1 MRTAEFL
8 TKRSVA
14 RGVGCSLAIAMA
26 AESAVAQ
33 QPVAC
38 DSARLLATHSVSE
51 DTLRVVLRRGN
62 ASVRLDPRFAI
73 DALDA
78 LRRHVTLPARIALP
92 FRVPLDDSMSTLGLA
107 LSVDFVA
114 QRDGSIRQ
122 VHLSRSSYVP
132 ALDSAVLR
140 ALYDAGNEHA
150 FAPFERTVTADV
162 MPLVLEVAFGL
173 EDSIRVGIDAALM
186 RRPRHA
192 ALRLPQVIEPQRLP
206 HFASARAAGSNLGF
220 VDISFAVSES
230 GRVLPGTVEFTRVT
244 TRALA
249 VAMLDVLPGWRFVP
263 ATIAGCAVPA
273 LVSQSFSFVF
283 PP

>member
-1 MRTAEFL
+1 MPAARYL
-8 TKRSVA
+8 TTRSVA
-14 RGVGCSLAIAMA
+14 RGVGCSLAFAMVDASA
-26 AESAVAQ
+26 AAQ
-33 QPVAC
+33 PPVLC
-38 DSARLLATHSVSE
+38 DSARLLAIHSVSQ

-62 ASVRLDPRFAI
+62 ANVRLDPRFAI
-73 DALDA
+73 EALDA
-78 LRRHVTLPARIALP
+78 LRRNVTLPAQLALP
-92 FRVPLDDSMSTLGLA
+92 FRVPLNDSMSTLGLA

-132 ALDSAVLR
+132 ALDTAVLS
-140 ALYDAGNEHA
+140 ALYAAGSEHA
-150 FAPFERTVTADV
+150 FAPFESSVTANV
-162 MPLVLEVAFGL
+162 MLLVLEVAFGL
-173 EDSIRVGIDAALM
+173 EDSIRVGIDAAVM

-192 ALRLPQVIEPQRLP
+192 ALHLPQVIGPQRLP
-206 HFASARAAGSNLGF
+206 HFANARAAGSNLGF
-220 VDISFAVSES
+220 VDISFAVSEA